1 MLGRVGCLDFEVLDE
16 LECNALDSVALHC
29 RHCDA
34 SVPSGELHMRQA
46 AACNLLIRTCSES
59 HSQKLRYLD

>member
-1 MLGRVGCLDFEVLDE
+1 M
-16 LECNALDSVALHC
+16 ECNALDSVALHC

-46 AACNLLIRTCSES
+46 AACNLLVRTCSES